1 MRGPTEDDDPRQ
13 QGGLDPV
20 PEGALK
26 RARDAFSQRATG
38 PIAELVSDSLVERG
52 DPPGAHILKFQSG
65 ATSIDLQV
73 SIGSSD
79 TNLRGTIHGSE
90 FAKAV
95 LHLEGSDLALVKVVA
110 DGSFGF
116 DGIAHGVVR
125 LSFESDDEPTLWS
138 DWFQV

>member
-20 PEGALK
+20 PESALQ

-38 PIAELVSDSLVERG
+38 PLAELVSDSLVERG
-52 DPPGAHILKFQSG
+52 DPPGSHILKFQSG
-65 ATSIDLQV
+65 ATRVDVHV

-79 TNLRGTIHGSE
+79 TILRGTVHGTE

-95 LHLEGSDLALVKVVA
+95 LHLEGSDLALVKAVA

-116 DGIAHGVVR
+116 DGLAHGVVR
-125 LSFESDDEPTLWS
+125 LSFGSDDEPTLWS
-138 DWFQV
+138 VWFQV